1 MSQIDKIIYIP
12 VLFWFIILIS
22 ILYFIVFSYFLTV
35 FLTILKIRVLYFND
49 LIKLCNNNIK
59 NAFLILLLHNLL
71 WLNYNIY
78 SNLLNLSNK
87 IKY

>member
-22 ILYFIVFSYFLTV
+22 ILYFIVFSYFLTT

-59 NAFLILLLHNLL
+59 NAFLILLLHNLI
-71 WLNYNIY
+71 WLNYNVY
-78 SNLLNLSNK
+78 TNLINNK
-87 IKY
+87 NKH